1 MKLRQLTLLIIT
13 IVGISSSVFGQI
25 TATGDTVSCFGSSD
39 GSLVVTANSGQ
50 APFTY
55 FWQLNTGSP
64 NGSGIIS
71 TVGASET
78 INNLP
83 AGFYDVTLVDN
94 NNVSTVVT
102 ATIESPPALLLNVVN
117 QINNDCVGASN
128 GVITVEGSGGQQP
141 FEYSLDGI
149 SYQTSGIFT
158 NLSAQTYI
166 VRVRDAR
173 NCITT
178 VNVTIT
184 QPSSSVG
191 GFIQNQTNLLCFGDS
206 SGSFTIIGN
215 GGTSPYLYSIDG
227 GVTQFTTGI
236 FNNQPAGNYT
246 VQIEDSVGCTF
257 DLPLS
262 LSSPSP
268 VSATVTVV
276 NNATSPTSNNGV
288 AAVVA
293 TGGTGNYSFIWDDGQ
308 TSNTASG
315 LAVGQH
321 CVTVTDG
328 NNCVDIACVN
338 ISSPNQLVVTASS
351 QILACFGDTTS
362 SVITISGGVAPYAYG
377 WVNPITGVTGS
388 GVVLFD
394 GGTDTIQNLTSGIWL
409 VGVNDALNETA
420 GDTILITQPSE
431 LLLSTTK
438 TNVDCF
444 GANNGTATVNISGG
458 IPSYTINW
466 STTANTPTIN
476 GLTAGTYFVTVTD
489 FNGCTKVDSAV
500 IAAPTQQ
507 LQVFMSQIN
516 LSCNGANDGQAFTTV
531 QGGGAPYTYQ
541 WTNGATSAN
550 VGNLSIG
557 ITGVAVTDAFGCTVS
572 GTVNIT
578 QPFTLNTTSQF
589 VSDASCFGGNDAAAV
604 TVPSGGTTPY
614 TYLWDNGQTAAFA
627 DSLTAGSHTVTVT
640 DVNGCTA
647 VSAPVTVG
655 EAPELL
661 VTTVDSVV
669 SCNGFNDGAV
679 VAYPSGGTGPYTYYW
694 NSHPFA
700 DTLQVSADLFVG
712 IYKVTV
718 TDANGCTVVGR
729 DTVVSPAPIT
739 AVTNSTMSSCNN
751 DFTNDGAA
759 DITVFGGN
767 GGYAYTWNNG
777 DSTAMIDSVVTGWYY
792 VTVTDTV
799 GCIYNDSVFVAAP
812 PSIVIA
818 DTSITLVS
826 CYGGSDGTASIV
838 PVGGTPPYDYEW
850 LTAPTQTA
858 PTATGLS
865 VGWYSVVV
873 NDANG
878 CFLDTTN
885 IYVRQPFRPLDATI
899 TAFPPRCK
907 DGSDG
912 RLAISPATGG
922 TAGYSY
928 VWSTG
933 DSTFNVFGVSAGAY
947 NITITDAKGCVVIV
961 DTIIEN
967 PERFYYDIT
976 AVPVTCYDGYDGQII
991 VDTAY
996 GGAGAPFAF
1005 GFNNGLFQSNPA
1017 FVNLPPTT
1025 IAVAVRDG
1033 NGCEQDTLITVPN
1046 AIELIVDAGPDQ
1058 QINLGDSSDI
1068 NTFVNTNDPL
1078 IYTWTPADDLSCD
1091 DCPNPNITPLQD
1103 QLYTVTVEDS
1113 SGCTASDEVLISV
1126 IEQRKAYIP
1135 NGFTPNGDGIN
1146 DIFVPFGG
1154 EGVVGIA
1161 RFEVYNRWGQM
1172 VHSAT
1177 NFSPGDPTFGW
1188 DGYLAGNT
1196 EAPSAVYVFVVE
1208 YEFIDG
1214 KTSLYSGDVT
1224 LVR

>member
-1 MKLRQLTLLIIT
+1 MKLLQLTLLMFTT
-13 IVGISSSVFGQI
+13 IGINSNLFGQ
-25 TATGDTVSCFGSSD
+25 TATGDTVSCFGSLD

-50 APFTY
+50 APFIY
-55 FWQLNTGSP
+55 FWQQSTGSP
-64 NGSGIIS
+64 NGSGTIQ
-71 TVGASET
+71 TVGNSDT
-78 INNLP
+78 VNNLP
-83 AGFYDVTLVDN
+83 AGNYDVTIVDN
-94 NNVSTVVT
+94 NNSSTVVT
-102 ATIESPPALLLNVVN
+102 ASIMSPPALLLNTVG
-117 QINNDCVGASN
+117 QTNNNCVGDAN
-128 GVITVEGSGGQQP
+128 GTMTVQGVGGQPP

-149 SYQTSGIFT
+149 AYQTSGVFT
-158 NLSAQTYI
+158 NLTAQTYI

-178 VNVTIT
+178 TNVTIT
-184 QPSSSVG
+184 EPTSSVG
-191 GFIQNQTNLLCFGDS
+191 GFIQNQTNPLCFGDS
-206 SGSFTIIGN
+206 SGSFSVVGN
-215 GGTSPYLYSIDG
+215 GGTSPYVYSIDG
-227 GVTQFTTGI
+227 GVTQFSSGV
-236 FNNQPAGNYT
+236 FSSQPAGSYI
-246 VQIEDSVGCTF
+246 VQIQDNLGCTF
-257 DLPLS
+257 DLPVS
-262 LSSPSP
+262 LTAPSP
-268 VSATVTVV
+268 VSAMATVL
-276 NNATSPTSNNGV
+276 NHATSPSSNNGV
-288 AAVVA
+288 ASVSAM
-293 TGGTGNYSFIWDDGQ
+293 GGTGSYSFTWSDGQ
-308 TSNTASG
+308 TTNIANG
-315 LAVGQH
+315 LSVGQH

-328 NNCVDIACVN
+328 NSCVDTACVV
-338 ISSPNQLVVTASS
+338 ITSPSQLVVSATSVV
-351 QILACFGDTTS
+351 LDCFGDTTS
-362 SVITISGGVAPYAYG
+362 SVITVSGGIAPYAYG
-377 WVNPITGVTGS
+377 WINPLTGVMGS
-388 GVVLFD
+388 GVILFD
-394 GGTDTIQNLTSGIWL
+394 GGTDTIHNLTNGVWL

-420 GDTILITQPSE
+420 DDTIIITQPSP
-431 LLLSTTK
+431 LQLTVTK
-438 TNVDCF
+438 TDVDCF
-444 GANNGTATVNISGG
+444 GANNGTATANISGG
-458 IPSYTINW
+458 VPPYAFNW
-466 STTANTPTIN
+466 STTDVSQTISSLN
-476 GLTAGTYFVTVTD
+476 AGTYYVTVTD
-489 FNGCTKVDSAV
+489 WNGCTKTDSV
-500 IAAPTQQ
+500 TVAAPTQQ
-507 LQVFMSQIN
+507 LQLFLTQVN
-516 LSCNGANDGQAFTTV
+516 VSCNGANDGQAITTV
-531 QGGGAPYTYQ
+531 QGGVAPYTYL
-541 WTNGATSAN
+541 WTTSDTTAN
-550 VGNLSIG
+550 AGNLPTG
-557 ITGVAVTDAFGCTVS
+557 ITGVAVTDSFGCTVS

-578 QPFTLNTTSQF
+578 QPFTLTTSSQF
-589 VSDASCFGGNDAAAV
+589 VSDASCYGGNDASAV
-604 TVPSGGTTPY
+604 TVPSGGITPY
-614 TYLWDNGQTAAFA
+614 SYLWDNGQTSAFA

-640 DVNGCTA
+640 DANGCTA
-647 VSAPVTVG
+647 ISASVAVG
-655 EAPELL
+655 EAPELF

-679 VAYPSGGTGPYTYYW
+679 VAYPSGGTGPYSYYW

-718 TDANGCTVVGR
+718 TDANGCTVVGK

-739 AVTNSTMSSCNN
+739 AVTNSTMASCND
-751 DFTNDGAA
+751 DFTNDGTA

-767 GGYAYTWNNG
+767 GGYAYNWNTS
-777 DSTAMIDSVVTGWYY
+777 DSTAMIDSVITGWYY

-799 GCIYNDSVFVAAP
+799 GCLYEDSVFVAAP
-812 PSIVIA
+812 PSITIA

-850 LTAPTQTA
+850 LTVPTQTA

-865 VGWYSVVV
+865 VGYYSVVV

-899 TAFPPRCK
+899 TAYPPRCK
-907 DGSDG
+907 DGGDG

-922 TAGYSY
+922 TAGYTY

-933 DSTFNVFGVSAGAY
+933 DSTFNVFGISAGAY
-947 NITITDAKGCVVIV
+947 NITITDAKGCLLIK

-1017 FVNLPPTT
+1017 FVNLPPTS

-1033 NGCEQDTLITVPN
+1033 NGCEQDTVITVPN
-1046 AIELIVDAGPDQ
+1046 AIELIVNAGPDQ
-1058 QINLGDSSDI
+1058 QIYLGDSSDI
-1068 NTFVNTNDPL
+1068 NTVVNTTDAL
-1078 IYTWTPADDLSCD
+1078 SYTWTPAGDLSCD
-1091 DCPNPNITPLQD
+1091 DCPNPNITPIQE
-1103 QLYTVTVEDS
+1103 QLYMVTVEDS

-1135 NGFTPNGDGIN
+1135 NAFTPNGDGIN

-1172 VHSAT
+1172 VHSAS
-1177 NFSPGDPTFGW
+1177 NFAAGDPAFGW
-1188 DGYLAGNT
+1188 DGYLVGST

-1208 YEFIDG
+1208 YEFLDG
-1214 KTSLYSGDVT
+1214 KTSLYTGDVT